1 MEKTDKKIIEEIIR
15 VNHAGEMSQIKIFE
29 GQLLALKT
37 IKQDET
43 LKDLIEE
50 MKEQEKVHLEYFKQ
64 QLQKR
69 KVKPTYLLPLWDVMS
84 VALGFGSALLGKKAT
99 LLTTA
104 AIEEEI
110 SDHYKSQLLKLRND
124 EKDLKKK
131 IEQFKEDEASHKN
144 MAYEAAG
151 ATNKGLYSIIDKV
164 IKTVIKTGS
173 RIAITISEKI

>member
-1 MEKTDKKIIEEIIR
+1 
-15 VNHAGEMSQIKIFE
+15 
-29 GQLLALKT
+29 
-37 IKQDET
+37 
-43 LKDLIEE
+43 

-131 IEQFKEDEASHKN
+131 I
-144 MAYEAAG
+144 
-151 ATNKGLYSIIDKV
+151 
-164 IKTVIKTGS
+164 
-173 RIAITISEKI
+173 